1 MKEKMQ
7 LLVNLETFASEIV
20 HVHQMWLNG
29 MLTTSE
35 EFADL
40 MKKATAGKNREI
52 AGWKATLLA
61 GSIARGI
68 TEENV
73 SEELK
78 SCTKIIMGISF

>member
-7 LLVNLETFASEIV
+7 LLVNLETFAGEILTI
-20 HVHQMWLNG
+20 HKQWLDG
-29 MLTTSE
+29 VLTTAE
-35 EFADL
+35 ENVEL

-68 TEENV
+68 TFENV
-73 SEELK
+73 SQELK
-78 SCTKIIMGISF
+78 SCTKIIMGID